1 MSYPCQKEAC
11 AIQDCLLS
19 HQYDD
24 AKCAKVIDQLYICC
38 SKFYNDNGKDSRS
51 PCCPLPSLLE
61 LKMKQRK
68 LTPGD
73 S

>member
-1 MSYPCQKEAC
+1 MSNPCQKEAC

-38 SKFYNDNGKDSRS
+38 SKFYKDNGNDSRS

-68 LTPGD
+68 LTPRD